1 MIVAVSRLLETA
13 KRAFSRLR
21 SPATN
26 FSRDYW
32 IFLGAAFCMD
42 IGFGLFF
49 FLFNLYLADLHFN
62 ERFIGQ
68 TMACLTLG
76 NVAGTIPALVFARRR
91 GLRPLLIVTFLCA
104 PLMCAMRLFFLQT
117 PAQLTIA
124 FLAGAA
130 LSGWPICFSPVIAK
144 LTNDKN
150 RAFGF
155 SIAFATGIGLG
166 TVAGVA
172 GGYIPQLLQTIMAD
186 LSLVGGIRIV
196 LLSSC
201 MIVLL
206 GLLPLA
212 KLRVDHQP
220 AATATRIRIAP
231 PFLLRFLPGFVLWN
245 AVTGSFAVFG
255 AVYLQNKLG
264 VPLGRIG
271 TVFSASELMQFGAV
285 LVAPMLLERIRI
297 HKGIAVAQLG
307 TSLLLIL
314 IAMTRSATLGICF
327 YVLYF
332 AVQYMCEP
340 AIYKLLM
347 DAIPEQE
354 RSTASAIQNMSGAAC
369 QAAATAITGYSIV
382 RFGYGAVLP
391 TNAGIAAAA
400 AVVFLSLGK
409 GRVASVE
416 SEAHMNESSLADIL
430 AVGERETLL

>member
-1 MIVAVSRLLETA
+1 
-13 KRAFSRLR
+13 
-21 SPATN
+21 
-26 FSRDYW
+26 
-32 IFLGAAFCMD
+32 MD
-42 IGFGLFF
+42 FGFGLFF
-49 FLFNLYLADLHFN
+49 FLFNLYLTDLHFN

-76 NVAGTIPALVFARRR
+76 NVAGTIPALVFARHH

-104 PLMCAMRLFFLQT
+104 PLFCAMRLFFLQT
-117 PAQLTIA
+117 PAQLTTA

-144 LTNDKN
+144 LTNDGN

-172 GGYIPQLLQTIMAD
+172 GGYIPQLLHTIMAGV
-186 LSLVGGIRIV
+186 SLVGGIRIV

-206 GLLPLA
+206 GLFPLA
-212 KLRVDHQP
+212 YLQVDHQP
-220 AATATRIRIAP
+220 AVTAARIRIAP

-245 AVTGSFAVFG
+245 AATGSFAMFG
-255 AVYLQNKLG
+255 AVYLQNRLA
-264 VPLGRIG
+264 VPLGRLG
-271 TVFSASELMQFGAV
+271 AVFSASELMQFGAV
-285 LVAPMLLERIRI
+285 LVAPLLLGKMGI
-297 HKGIAVAQLG
+297 HKGIAVAQFG
-307 TSLLLIL
+307 TGLLLVL

-354 RSTASAIQNMSGAAC
+354 RSTASAVQNMSGAAC

-382 RFGYGAVLP
+382 RFGYGAVLL

-400 AVVFLSLGK
+400 ALVFASLGK
-409 GRVASVE
+409 GRVEAAGIEILKHE
-416 SEAHMNESSLADIL
+416 SCLAEIL
-430 AVGERETLL
+430 AAGERETLL

>member
-1 MIVAVSRLLETA
+1 MIVAKSRLWLTA
-13 KRAFSRLR
+13 KRASVRLR
-21 SPATN
+21 SPATS

-32 IFLGAAFCMD
+32 IFFCAAFCMD
-42 IGFGLFF
+42 FGFGLFF

-76 NVAGTIPALVFARRR
+76 NVAGTIPALIFARRR
-91 GLRPLLIVTFLCA
+91 GLRPLLMVTFLCA
-104 PLMCAMRLFFLQT
+104 PLLCAMRLFFLQT

-124 FLAGAA
+124 FAAGAA

-155 SIAFATGIGLG
+155 SIAFATGIGLA

-172 GGYIPQLLQTIMAD
+172 GGYIPQLLHTVMAGV
-186 LSLVGGIRIV
+186 SLVGGIRIV

-201 MIVLL
+201 VIVLF

-212 KLRVDHQP
+212 YLRLDHQP
-220 AATATRIRIAP
+220 AVHTTRIRLAP
-231 PFLLRFLPGFVLWN
+231 PYLLRFLPAFVLWN
-245 AVTGSFAVFG
+245 AVTGSFAMFG
-255 AVYLQNKLG
+255 AVYLQNRLG
-264 VPLGRIG
+264 IPLGKLG

-285 LVAPMLLERIRI
+285 LLAPLLLERLGI
-297 HKGIAVAQLG
+297 HKGIAVAQLATG
-307 TSLLLIL
+307 LLLVL
-314 IAMTRSATLGICF
+314 IAMNRSASLGICF

-332 AVQYMCEP
+332 ALQYMCEP
-340 AIYKLLM
+340 AMYKLLM
-347 DAIPEQE
+347 DVIPEEE

-382 RFGYGAVLP
+382 RFGYGIVLLA
-391 TNAGIAAAA
+391 NAGIAAAA
-400 AVVFLSLGK
+400 ALLFVSLGS
-409 GRVASVE
+409 GRDSANGIE
-416 SEAHMNESSLADIL
+416 GRADIL
-430 AVGERETLL
+430 AFGEREDSALNTTR